1 MLVGGRV
8 QRNKSN
14 LLTEYSAPLLPNEP
28 ALEDFRL
35 NLVSDELAPELCEV
49 QGPDQEGGERR
60 GSPPNINLEL
70 T

>member
-1 MLVGGRV
+1 MEYGRGEMVMVEQVGARH
-8 QRNKSN
+8 
-14 LLTEYSAPLLPNEP
+14 
-28 ALEDFRL
+28 
-35 NLVSDELAPELCEV
+35 SDELAPELCEV